1 MRAKNVKRLIVTG
14 DAGELLGIVS
24 RADLLRLYA
33 RPDTAIRQDVI
44 DHVLRRTLWIDT
56 SQVEVRVDAGR
67 VTLAG
72 AVDRRTTAAIAA
84 RLTAQV
90 PGVIAVVDE
99 LRYDFDDTR
108 LARSHVHRTHP
119 FSAEPFKP

>member
-1 MRAKNVKRLIVTG
+1 
-14 DAGELLGIVS
+14 
-24 RADLLRLYA
+24 
-33 RPDTAIRQDVI
+33 
-44 DHVLRRTLWIDT
+44 
-56 SQVEVRVDAGR
+56 
-67 VTLAG
+67 VTLTG

-90 PGVIAVVDE
+90 PGVVAVADE
-99 LRYDFDDTR
+99 LRYDFDDAR